1 MILNVSYMTISV
13 MALWYLNL
21 TSTLL
26 SRSNSQDNYFTIE
39 KNYVVTKKTFKK
51 FFKKV
56 IFFLLFIR
64 EISGMNEA
72 FCL

>member
-1 MILNVSYMTISV
+1 MTISV

-56 IFFLLFIR
+56 IFFLLLIR
-64 EISGMNEA
+64 EIRGMNEA